1 MTKVLIDGDILTY
14 RAAFSCEGQPLG
26 DACDKIDV
34 MVEDIMAATS
44 FDLFSENY
52 EMFITGKGNF
62 RYDIQETYKQNRSG
76 KPKPEH
82 LPGLRDYLV
91 EAYNAKVSVDQEA
104 DDDIATRATALG
116 PNAIIAS
123 IDKDFL
129 QVPCWH
135 YNLNR
140 DTLVSVDLFEGLQ
153 FFYTQILMGDKA
165 DNIFGIKGVG
175 PVKAGKL
182 LAHATSEQDLFG
194 ICLDAY
200 DYNEEKVIENA
211 RLLWLRREEGQ
222 VWQPPSVRS

>member
-1 MTKVLIDGDILTY
+1 MKVLIDGDILTY

-26 DACDKIDV
+26 DAQDKIDFL
-34 MVEDIMAATS
+34 VEYIMAATS
-44 FDLFSENY
+44 FDVFSKNY

-62 RYDIQETYKQNRSG
+62 RYDVQCTYKQNRSG

-91 EAYNAKVSVDQEA
+91 SAYSAKVSSGQEA
-104 DDDIATRATALG
+104 DDDIATRATELG
-116 PNAIIAS
+116 PEAVIAS

-140 DTLVSVDLFEGLQ
+140 GTMVSVDEATGLR
-153 FFYTQILMGDKA
+153 FFYGQILSGDAA
-165 DNIFGIKGVG
+165 DNVFGIKGVG
-175 PVKAGKL
+175 PVKSAKM
-182 LAHATSEQDLFG
+182 LAEATTERDLYDV
-194 ICLDAY
+194 CVAAY
-200 DYNEEKVIENA
+200 GGDVDKVTENA

-222 VWQPPSVRS
+222 VWQPPSTQV

>member
-1 MTKVLIDGDILTY
+1 MKILIDGDILTY
-14 RAAFSCEGQPLG
+14 RAAFSCEGQPIE
-26 DACDKIDV
+26 DAYDKIDEL
-34 MVEDIMAATS
+34 VEEIMGAVS
-44 FDLFSENY
+44 FDEASDNY

-62 RYDIQETYKQNRSG
+62 RYDIQKTYKQNRSG

-82 LPGLRDYLV
+82 LQGLRDYLV

-104 DDDIATRATALG
+104 DDDITIRATELG
-116 PNAIIAS
+116 PDAVIAS

-129 QVPCWH
+129 QVPCHH

-140 DTLVSVDLFEGLQ
+140 STLVKVEEFEGLV

-175 PVKAGKL
+175 PVKAGKML
-182 LAHATSEQDLFG
+182 TDATTECELYEV
-194 ICLDAY
+194 CVAAY
-200 DYNEEKVIENA
+200 GGDTGKVIENA

-222 VWQPPSVRS
+222 VWQPPSARS

>member
-1 MTKVLIDGDILTY
+1 MKVLIDGDILTY
-14 RAAFSCEGQPLG
+14 RAAFSCEGQPLE
-26 DACDKIDV
+26 DAQDKIDCL
-34 MVEDIMAATS
+34 VEDIMKATS
-44 FDLFSENY
+44 FDMFSQNY

-62 RYDIQETYKQNRSG
+62 RFGVQPTYKQNRSG

-82 LPGLRDYLV
+82 LPGLRDYLE

-104 DDDIATRATALG
+104 DDDITIRALELG

-129 QVPCWH
+129 QVPCRH
-135 YNLNR
+135 YNLNKN
-140 DTLVSVDLFEGLQ
+140 TLVKVDEFEGLL

-165 DNIFGIKGVG
+165 DNVFGIKGVG

-182 LAHATSEQDLFG
+182 LQDATTEQELYN

-200 DYNEEKVIENA
+200 DGDKRKVVENG
-211 RLLWLRREEGQ
+211 RLLWLRRKEDEL
-222 VWQPPSVRS
+222 WSPPSDLN

>member
-1 MTKVLIDGDILTY
+1 MKVLIDGDILTY
-14 RAAFSCEGQPLG
+14 RAAFSCEGQPLE
-26 DACDKIDV
+26 DACDKIDNL
-34 MVEDIMAATS
+34 VEDIMKATS
-44 FDLFSENY
+44 FDEFSENY

-104 DDDIATRATALG
+104 DDDIATRATELG
-116 PNAIIAS
+116 PDAIIAS

-129 QVPCWH
+129 QVPCHH
-135 YNLNR
+135 YNLNKG
-140 DTLVSVDLFEGLQ
+140 TLTKVDEFEGLV

-175 PVKAGKL
+175 PVKAAKL
-182 LAHATSEQDLFG
+182 LFNKKTEFELYLSCIA
-194 ICLDAY
+194 AY
-200 DYNEEKVIENA
+200 DFDEDKVIENA

-222 VWQPPSVRS
+222 VWQPPSAQS

>member
-1 MTKVLIDGDILTY
+1 MKVLIDGDILTY
-14 RAAFSCEGQPLG
+14 RAAFSCEDQPLE
-26 DACDKIDV
+26 DACDKIDC

-44 FDLFSENY
+44 FDMFSQNY

-82 LPGLRDYLV
+82 LSGLRDYLV
-91 EAYNAKVSVDQEA
+91 EAHNAKVSVDQEA
-104 DDDIATRATALG
+104 DDDIAIRATELG

-129 QVPCWH
+129 QVPCRH
-135 YNLNR
+135 YNLNKK
-140 DTLVSVDLFEGLQ
+140 TTVKVDEFEGLV

-175 PVKAGKL
+175 PVKAGKM
-182 LAHATSEQDLFG
+182 LFNKKTEYELYLSC
-194 ICLDAY
+194 IAAY
-200 DYNEEKVIENA
+200 EFDEEKVVENA

-222 VWQPPSVRS
+222 VWQPPAQS

>member
-1 MTKVLIDGDILTY
+1 MKVLIDGDILTY
-14 RAAFSCEGQPLG
+14 RAAFSCEGQPIE
-26 DACDKIDV
+26 DAYDKIDAL
-34 MVEDIMAATS
+34 VEDIMKATS
-44 FDLFSENY
+44 FDMFSENY

-82 LPGLRDYLV
+82 LPCLRDYLV

-104 DDDIATRATALG
+104 DDDIATRATELG
-116 PNAIIAS
+116 PDAIIAS

-129 QVPCWH
+129 QVPCHH

-140 DTLVSVDLFEGLQ
+140 GTLVKVEEFEGLV

-175 PVKAGKL
+175 PVKAAKL
-182 LAHATSEQDLFG
+182 LFNKKTEFELYLSCIA
-194 ICLDAY
+194 AY
-200 DYNEEKVIENA
+200 DFDEDKVIENA

-222 VWQPPSVRS
+222 VWQPPSARS